1 LQISKAA
8 LKDAEGKPSG
18 IVSVIRDVTESVEL
32 QKRQEQATAKT
43 VEALVRAIELTD
55 PYLAGHSRLMG
66 RLGVEVAKGMNASD
80 LDVSTVEAAANL
92 SQVGKLFVDRN
103 LLFKAEALTAEEK
116 GEMAQHVEH
125 AAKVLKDIDFGLP
138 IFDAVYQMNET
149 LDGQGYPKG
158 LKGDE
163 IVLPARVLAVVN
175 SFCAM
180 VEPRAYRGARSIDE
194 SLAIITSG
202 DDTYDKQVVAVLKE
216 VVKSSIGEKI
226 LAKRRQD

>member
-1 LQISKAA
+1 
-8 LKDAEGKPSG
+8 
-18 IVSVIRDVTESVEL
+18 
-32 QKRQEQATAKT
+32 
-43 VEALVRAIELTD
+43 
-55 PYLAGHSRLMG
+55 
-66 RLGVEVAKGMNASD
+66 MNASD

-116 GEMAQHVEH
+116 EEMAQHVEH
-125 AAKVLKDIDFGLP
+125 AAKVLQDIDFGLP

-149 LDGQGYPKG
+149 LDGLGYPKG

-163 IVLPARVLAVVN
+163 IMLPARVLAVVN

-180 VEPRAYRGARSIDE
+180 VEPRAYRGARSVDE
-194 SLAIITSG
+194 SLTIIESG
-202 DDTYDKQVVAVLKE
+202 EDAYDKRVVTVLKE